1 MAKKIVSLYFDDTSI
16 RLLVTHGER
25 IKKWADLPL
34 ESGLIKNA
42 VVLKQAA
49 VADKIKQLFQ
59 VRKLKAKKVII
70 GISGLHCLTRPITL
84 PQLPNEMLEEAV
96 RREAKRLL
104 PVPPEQLY
112 LSWQT
117 IPAPAGKIQVFLV
130 AVPRKLADALFK
142 TLQQAGL
149 KSDLMDIKPLLL
161 SRVVKEATAI
171 IVDVQPTEFDIV
183 IMADGIPQPIR
194 TVNFPG
200 KVLSW
205 QEKLPMIRD
214 ELNRTF
220 EFYNSNDPE
229 NPLAA
234 AIPIFVSGDLAHES
248 ELWQSLSDELGHP
261 VLPLSSPLDCPVG
274 LEPNR
279 YLANMGLILKELSPE
294 KEAVVLIPNLNV
306 LPAVYRPEPISLT
319 RVLALPSAVIALSLL
334 FFLVILIQN
343 TSADI
348 GSIRSELNTAEQLL
362 QQKSVQRQTLT
373 GKITEL
379 ENKITEAKT
388 SGGNFAAAMATLE
401 KQTNGVS
408 GNLEVAVNSLPDAIK
423 VTSISQTSPT
433 LTVKGKA
440 PSEEEILLY
449 LRELDASG
457 RFSEITVTSLKRIN
471 YQRMDF
477 SLILIGGE

>member
-1 MAKKIVSLYFDDTSI
+1 M
-16 RLLVTHGER
+16 VTHGER

-34 ESGLIKNA
+34 ESGLVKNA

-49 VADKIKQLFQ
+49 VAAKIKQLFQ
-59 VRKLKAKKVII
+59 VRKLKAKKVIV

-96 RREAKRLL
+96 RREAKRVL

-112 LSWQT
+112 LSWQP

-149 KSDLMDIKPLLL
+149 KSDLMDLKPLLL
-161 SRVVKEATAI
+161 ARVVKEATTI

-205 QEKLPMIRD
+205 HEKLPMIRD

-220 EFYNSNDPE
+220 EFYDANNPE

-234 AIPIFVSGDLAHES
+234 AIPIFVSGDLANES
-248 ELWQSLSDELGHP
+248 ELCQSLSNELGHP
-261 VLPLSSPLDCPVG
+261 VLLLSSPLDCPVG

-279 YLANMGLILKELSPE
+279 YLTNMGLVLKMLSPE
-294 KEAVVLIPNLNV
+294 KEAGVLIPDLNV
-306 LPAVYRPEPISLT
+306 LPAVYRPEPISLI
-319 RVLALPSAVIALSLL
+319 RVLALPSAVIAIGLL
-334 FFLVILIQN
+334 FFLVVLIQN

-348 GSIRSELNTAEQLL
+348 ASIQGQLNTTEQLL
-362 QQKSVQRQTLT
+362 QQRLTQRQILT

-379 ENKITEAKT
+379 GEKITEAEA
-388 SGGNFAAAMATLE
+388 SGGNFAAAMANLE
-401 KQTNGVS
+401 RQSNGVS
-408 GNLEVAVNSLPDAIK
+408 GNLEVAVNSLPDTIK
-423 VTSISQTSPT
+423 VSSISQTSPT

-440 PSEEEILLY
+440 PSEKEILSY
-449 LRELDASG
+449 HRELDASG
-457 RFSEITVTSLKRIN
+457 RFSEITITSLKRISDE
-471 YQRMDF
+471 RTDF
-477 SLILIGGE
+477 SLVLRAGE